1 MVHLKMKILSVFT
14 HHQVVPNLHVF
25 ICSAENEDIWKN
37 VLIKQI
43 SIPID
48 FNSMYFFF
56 LLWKSM
62 GNEICLIKTF
72 FQISSFVFS
81 RTNKH
86 IEVWN
91 NLKVSK

>member
-1 MVHLKMKILSVFT
+1 MLFQTSMCLFVWLNTK
-14 HHQVVPNLHVF
+14 
-25 ICSAENEDIWKN
+25 EDIWKN

-43 SIPID
+43 SFPID
-48 FNSMYFFF
+48 YHGMYFF

-72 FQISSFVFS
+72 FEISSFVFS

-91 NLKVSK
+91 NMRVSKY

>member
-1 MVHLKMKILSVFT
+1 MCLF
-14 HHQVVPNLHVF
+14 
-25 ICSAENEDIWKN
+25 
-37 VLIKQI
+37 VLL
-43 SIPID
+43 
-48 FNSMYFFF
+48 NTN
-56 LLWKSM
+56 

-91 NLKVSK
+91 NMRVSKGTT

>member
-1 MVHLKMKILSVFT
+1 MLFQTSMCLFVLLKTK
-14 HHQVVPNLHVF
+14 
-25 ICSAENEDIWKN
+25 EDIWKN

-43 SIPID
+43 SFPID
-48 FNSMYFFF
+48 YYSMYF

-72 FQISSFVFS
+72 G
-81 RTNKH
+81 H

-91 NLKVSK
+91 NMRVSKY

>member
-1 MVHLKMKILSVFT
+1 LFQTSMCLFVLLNTK
-14 HHQVVPNLHVF
+14 
-25 ICSAENEDIWKN
+25 EDIWKN

-43 SIPID
+43 SFPID
-48 FNSMYFFF
+48 YYSMYFF
-56 LLWKSM
+56 LWQSM

-86 IEVWN
+86 KEVWN
-91 NLKVSK
+91 NMRVSKF

>member
-1 MVHLKMKILSVFT
+1 MLFQTSTCLFVLLNTK
-14 HHQVVPNLHVF
+14 
-25 ICSAENEDIWKN
+25 EDILKN

-43 SIPID
+43 SFPID
-48 FNSMYFFF
+48 CHSRKKYI
-56 LLWKSM
+56 WWSM

-91 NLKVSK
+91 NMRVSKY

>member
-1 MVHLKMKILSVFT
+1 MLFQTSLCLFVLLYTK
-14 HHQVVPNLHVF
+14 
-25 ICSAENEDIWKN
+25 EDIWKN

-43 SIPID
+43 SCPID
-48 FNSMYFFF
+48 YHSRKKYI
-56 LLWKSM
+56 LWLSM

-72 FQISSFVFS
+72 FQISYFVFS

-91 NLKVSK
+91 DMRASKY